1 MARVL
6 RRRQHRQV
14 QAHLRANGMGLAVH
28 RGAIVSLVGIAFEVA
43 SLATEKKAMNGEPVL
58 LAAAAALKPVVR
70 REPRAGARHDSSP
83 APGSQQAFC
92 RFPDRSHLS

>member
-1 MARVL
+1 
-6 RRRQHRQV
+6 
-14 QAHLRANGMGLAVH
+14 MGLAVH

-70 REPRAGARHDSSP
+70 REPRAWARHDSSP

-92 RFPDRSHLS
+92 RFLDRSHLS